1 MNKLEKVA
9 LRCAPK
15 RGRPLVLVINN
26 IHFFQ
31 NDEAGRSMLLQLQQ
45 KAEVWAASGKLR
57 YLIFVSVVRG
67 LILFLIYIRYFDDG
81 FHHVSF
87 TYYPLDFDRLR
98 LSETISG
105 LSKL

>member
-9 LRCAPK
+9 LRSAPK
-15 RGRPLVLVINN
+15 RGRPLLLVINN

-45 KAEVWAASGKLR
+45 KAEVWAASGELEYFR
-57 YLIFVSVVRG
+57 SSSMCAGVSFSFSD
-67 LILFLIYIRYFDDG
+67 IHRYFDDG

-87 TYYPLDFDRLR
+87 
-98 LSETISG
+98 I
-105 LSKL
+105 